1 MDLVS
6 HLEEL
11 VRASSITGREGP
23 VAELLAHR
31 WSGLVHESTIDR
43 LGSYI
48 GLRRGAASTTSL
60 KKMPLPGAEGQGT
73 RSGPARVMV
82 AAHID
87 SIGGMV
93 TAIERGGFLRFTT
106 VGGVDRR
113 LLLAQ
118 EVEVHGSRI
127 IPGLIG
133 TKPPHMTSL
142 EERNKLT
149 SVEQL
154 FIDTGLSESEV
165 RDLVRVG
172 APVLP
177 RFRFSRLQNNRFS
190 SRYMDNRASL
200 VAVSLALAKV
210 GHRPHEADI
219 FAVGTVGE
227 EFGGMPGAA
236 TATYAIKP
244 DIGIAVD
251 VTFGKHPGSEEDSF
265 AMGAG
270 PAIGVGPNCT
280 PGLTRVIRKVA
291 EDLGIRYALEVMPGH
306 SGTDAWPMQVV
317 RGGVATG
324 IVSIPLRYMHTAV
337 ETVDLA
343 DIQAAGRLLAGV
355 IGRVDLRLVEELS
368 CC

>member
-1 MDLVS
+1 M
-6 HLEEL
+6 
-11 VRASSITGREGP
+11 ASSITGREGP
-23 VAELLAHR
+23 VAELLTQR
-31 WSGLVHESTIDR
+31 WSGLVHESIVDR

-48 GLRRGAASTTSL
+48 GLRRGAGSSTSL
-60 KKMPLPGAEGQGT
+60 KDLPIPGPDGLGSRT
-73 RSGPARVMV
+73 RPPCVMA

-87 SIGGMV
+87 SIGSMV
-93 TAIERGGFLRFTT
+93 TTIERGGFLRFTT

-113 LLLAQ
+113 LLMAQ
-118 EVEVHGSRI
+118 EVEVHGRRI

-133 TKPPHMTSL
+133 SKPPHMTSL
-142 EERNKLT
+142 DERSKLT

-154 FIDTGLSESEV
+154 FIDTGLAEAEV

-177 RFRFSRLQNNRFS
+177 RFRFGKLQNNRLS

-200 VAVSLALAKV
+200 LALRFALV
-210 GHRPHEADI
+210 ELGQSGHVADF

-227 EFGGMPGAA
+227 EFGGMPGAV

-251 VTFGKHPGSEEDSF
+251 VTFGRHTGSEEDSF
-265 AMGAG
+265 ALGEG
-270 PAIGVGPNCT
+270 PTIGIGPNCT
-280 PGLTRVIRKVA
+280 PGLTRALRKA
-291 EDLGIRYALEVMPGH
+291 ARDLGIPYALEVMPGH

-324 IVSIPLRYMHTAV
+324 VLSIPLRYMHTPV

-343 DIQAAGRLLAGV
+343 DIQAAGRLLAALVGC
-355 IGRVDLRLVEELS
+355 VDHALLEELS